1 MMSFES
7 LKENFRFLI
16 IEVEGQVKLTSR
28 LLEACQVDLLEKII
42 SKDDYIDNL
51 KSVVENKCFSRLTQ
65 NSTVTQEDLN
75 VARSIHTMTVNLE
88 RIGDFCVN
96 IARQTGY
103 LSSIDIIHHLGYR
116 DMIEIIE
123 TTLAGVMPVFQSRDF
138 SGALDIC
145 RSEYHLDEMFKARF
159 DDIMNSLRQGK
170 DIENLLTALFIFRY
184 LERIGDALLNIGE
197 ALLFAIRGEK
207 LKIEQ
212 YETLRETLSGSQLK
226 ATFPELR
233 LSSILGSRSGC
244 RINRIQPKHGNQI
257 QGIFKEGNKKKIR
270 LEYLNMQ
277 QWEAIY
283 PGLVPKIHG
292 YHENNG
298 SAAIIVEYI
307 SGLTLDEII
316 LGSEEDTLK
325 TCLAS
330 LMNTIHALW
339 HQTVRSGPFIT
350 DYIRQ
355 LNKRFDSVIQV
366 HPTYDRP
373 EKSMGGLDIPSSAR
387 LIEVCARIEQDI
399 PAPCHVFIHGDFNIN
414 NVFYD
419 EKTGAIRYIDLY
431 RSRFADYVQDASV
444 FLVSNY
450 RLPFFDAKVRLR
462 LNRVIQTFL
471 DFFREFSME
480 IDDKVFEARMAL
492 ALVRSFYTSTR
503 FELNRNF
510 SRRMFLSAHFLMESL
525 ISHRGN
531 WEKFKF
537 PRKVLFY

>member
-1 MMSFES
+1 MTSFES
-7 LKENFRFLI
+7 LKENFRFLL
-16 IEVEGQVKLTSR
+16 IEVEGQVRLTSR
-28 LLEACQVDLLEKII
+28 LLEACEVDLLEKIA
-42 SKDDYIDNL
+42 SKEDYIDNL

-65 NSTVTQEDLN
+65 DSISVREDPN
-75 VARSIHTMTVNLE
+75 AVRAIHIMAVNLE
-88 RIGDFCVN
+88 HIGDFCVN
-96 IARQTGY
+96 IARQTRY
-103 LSSIDIIHHLGYR
+103 LSSVDIIHHLEYR
-116 DMIEIIE
+116 EMFETIEE
-123 TTLAGVMPVFQSRDF
+123 TLAQVIPVFQSRDF
-138 SGALDIC
+138 SGALNIC
-145 RSEYHLDEMFKARF
+145 RSEYQLDKMYKARF
-159 DDIMNSLRQGK
+159 DGIMASLRQGK
-170 DIENLLTALFIFRY
+170 DIEILLTALFIFRY

-197 ALLFAIRGEK
+197 ALLFAIKGEK

-212 YETLRETLSGSQLK
+212 YEALQETLTHSQLK
-226 ATFPELR
+226 ATLPELEV
-233 LSSILGSRSGC
+233 SSILGSRSGC
-244 RINRIQPKHGNQI
+244 RISRIQRKHGSRS

-277 QWEAIY
+277 QWETIY

-307 SGLTLDEII
+307 SGFTLDEMI
-316 LGSEEDTLK
+316 LGSEEDILK

-330 LMNTIHALW
+330 LVNTLHALW
-339 HQTVRSGPFIT
+339 HQTLRSGPFIT

-355 LNKRFDSVIQV
+355 LNKRLDGVIQV

-373 EKSMGGLDIPSSAR
+373 GKSMGGLDIPSSAK

-419 EKTGAIRYIDLY
+419 AGTGAIRYIDLY
-431 RSRFADYVQDASV
+431 RSQFADYVQDASV

-450 RLPFFDAKVRLR
+450 RLPFFDAKVRTR
-462 LNRVIQTFL
+462 LNRVIRTFL

-480 IDDKVFEARMAL
+480 IDDKAFEARMAL
-492 ALVRSFYTSTR
+492 ALIRSFYTSTR
-503 FELNRNF
+503 FELNLNF
-510 SRRMFLSAHFLMESL
+510 SRRMFLCAHFLMESL

-537 PRKVLFY
+537 PREVLFY